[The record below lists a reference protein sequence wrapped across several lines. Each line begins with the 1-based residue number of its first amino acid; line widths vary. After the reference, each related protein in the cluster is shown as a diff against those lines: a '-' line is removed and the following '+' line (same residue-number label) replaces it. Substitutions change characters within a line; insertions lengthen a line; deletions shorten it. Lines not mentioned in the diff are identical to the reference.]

1 MGLYQGKTNTRRRS
15 RLQWVFNFLYLINIL
30 VFKNFFPFLKKHESI
45 KFKSE
50 WEHLLP
56 WVSFGAFSTC
66 AAEASTFSRRTH
78 AISSW
83 VDFFFKS
90 QAKNMNNSNWT
101 SGRQSSVNWEKAKQ
115 CPVFNILPYFRKAIL
130 NSNPSQF
137 FITQKTHFC
146 FISQA
151 VLPVLLCHRLLIPL
165 EMISSL
171 SWKV

>member
-1 MGLYQGKTNTRRRS
+1 MKVSSLSQSENIFCLECLLGRLVHVLPKQARLAEELMPYHPGL
-15 RLQWVFNFLYLINIL
+15 I
-30 VFKNFFPFLKKHESI
+30 
-45 KFKSE
+45 
-50 WEHLLP
+50 
-56 WVSFGAFSTC
+56 
-66 AAEASTFSRRTH
+66 
-78 AISSW
+78 
-83 VDFFFKS
+83 FFFKS